1 MEIWDSGD
9 PIAEE
14 CIRSCSINRR
24 QVSGNWSAKNIL
36 NPYLFCLDH
45 AHLGY
50 AATRQN
56 TQLLLNELCNRAL
69 SSDDEFWY

>member
-14 CIRSCSINRR
+14 YIRSCSIHTRNLFHLKTPH
-24 QVSGNWSAKNIL
+24 QS
-36 NPYLFCLDH
+36 YLACLDY

-50 AATRQN
+50 VATRES

-69 SSDDEFWY
+69 SDY